1 MRADLAALLFL
12 EYRQLAN
19 RIKRAARQPS
29 RLAMYA
35 IVVAYFILMAVLR
48 SHNPHAGLIR
58 PVAEPYASG
67 AMFAY
72 ATLLA
77 VFAYGAASGIVGA
90 FSSNADARFLIGS
103 HIPERLV
110 VVWLQLR
117 RSAAAIVRMLFTILL
132 YTIIFFRS
140 GTFTGIGFG
149 MLGGTLVATAIA
161 VPMLKLRSSAGARA
175 AQSLA
180 GACAA
185 LAILPM
191 VMLFTS
197 LVYPLPAVD
206 AIEHI
211 GAGVAFNALLHGTPA
226 SLSALYGFGVLLLVL
241 SFVCGTGLYPDLY
254 ASSLRV
260 LAFRE
265 RSKRGGTAAF
275 SMQHRFE
282 HRQERPVVRAISGM
296 LSGPWTIAWKEW
308 IGFLR
313 SPSMQRIFWLG
324 LFGCAAAGALVG
336 GFVSRSHDPMAETI
350 ALATSAANVVV
361 IFVAMGSAIGL
372 GADLRKPLWWLGP
385 DPLWQ
390 RLFAW
395 AVGTSWRL
403 AACIAAGLLAWS
415 LAMHQGILAAA
426 GIPLAIAG
434 VLHLRVVGLVI
445 YSLFPSSVDQRG
457 PLAMVRALLT
467 YFLAAPPAIAGIVIG
482 VVFHTL
488 PGGLAVAMIAS
499 LLETLV
505 LIAFASARI
514 DGRGAAFAQAES
526 M

>member
-1 MRADLAALLFL
+1 MRADLATLLYL

-29 RLAMYA
+29 RLALYG
-35 IVVAYFILMAVLR
+35 IVVAYFIFMGFVR
-48 SHNPHAGLIR
+48 THDPQAGRIR
-58 PVAEPYASG
+58 PVPEPYASG

-72 ATLLA
+72 LTLLSI
-77 VFAYGAASGIVGA
+77 FAYGAASGIVGA
-90 FSSNADARFLIGS
+90 FSSSADARFLIGS

-117 RSAAAIVRMLFTILL
+117 RSAAAIARMILTILL

-140 GTFTGIGFG
+140 GTFMGIGLG
-149 MLGGTLVATAIA
+149 MLGGTLVATATA
-161 VPMLKLRSSAGARA
+161 VPMLKLRSSAGART

-197 LVYPLPAVD
+197 LVYPVPGVD
-206 AIEHI
+206 AIERT

-226 SLSALYGFGVLLLVL
+226 ALAALYGFGLLLIAL

-260 LAFRE
+260 LAFKE

-275 SMQHRFE
+275 SMQHTFE
-282 HRQERPVVRAISGM
+282 RGRERRAVRAISDM

-313 SPSMQRIFWLG
+313 SPSMQRIFLLG
-324 LFGCAAAGALVG
+324 LFGCAAGGALVG
-336 GFVSRSHDPMAETI
+336 SVVSRSRDPIGETI
-350 ALATSAANVVV
+350 AFASTAANLVV

-385 DPLWQ
+385 DPLWK

-395 AVGTSWRL
+395 AAGTSWRL

-415 LAMHQGILAAA
+415 ISMHQGILAAA

-467 YFLAAPPAIAGIVIG
+467 YFLAAPPAVAGIVIG

-488 PGGLAVAMIAS
+488 PGGLAVAMISS
-499 LLETLV
+499 LLETLA
-505 LIAFASARI
+505 LLAFASARI
-514 DGRGAAFAQAES
+514 DGRGAAFAQAET